1 MVIPS
6 KNPMHEAGEALMNIG
21 FGSNEARA
29 YCALLIKSPANGYQV
44 AQQSGIPRAKVYEC
58 LGRLVARGAAV
69 HVESQDKEAR
79 LYAPTDPRE
88 LLNGI
93 EDGLNSAVSQAR
105 KALDSWQRNP
115 QVVEVLWR
123 ITSRQDL
130 VIRGKKLTREA
141 KNTLHI
147 AIWPEEFDALLP
159 EFLKAVDRNVK
170 IALVLYST
178 HPGIDKFREKC
189 SGAILHARTKRNAVP
204 VMGRQFVLV
213 SDRER
218 CITGSI
224 FENDNVEGVFTLNL
238 GLVTNAVDLV
248 NHEIYLERIMV
259 EVGKPLE
266 EIFGSDLEKLDPFN
280 TPKELSDP
288 DNLL

>member
-1 MVIPS
+1 MDIPS
-6 KNPMHEAGEALMNIG
+6 KNPMHKAGEALMNIG
-21 FGSNEARA
+21 FGRNEARA
-29 YCALLIKSPANGYQV
+29 YCALLINSPANGYQI

-58 LGRLVARGAAV
+58 LERLVARGAAV
-69 HVESQDKEAR
+69 QVESQDKDAR

-88 LLNGI
+88 LLTGI
-93 EDGLNSAVSQAR
+93 EDGLSSAVNEAR
-105 KALDSWQRNP
+105 KALDNWQSNP
-115 QVVEVLWR
+115 RIVEVLWR
-123 ITSRQDL
+123 ITSQQDL
-130 VIRGKKLTREA
+130 IMRGKKLTRDSQ
-141 KNTLHI
+141 NTLHI
-147 AIWPEEFDALLP
+147 AIWPEEFDALLQDI
-159 EFLKAVDRNVK
+159 LKAVDRKVK
-170 IALVLYST
+170 VALVLYSP
-178 HPGIDKFREKC
+178 HPHFDKLREKC

-204 VMGRQFVLV
+204 IMGRQFVLV
-213 SDRER
+213 SDRKR

-280 TPKELSDP
+280 TPKELSDH
-288 DNLL
+288 